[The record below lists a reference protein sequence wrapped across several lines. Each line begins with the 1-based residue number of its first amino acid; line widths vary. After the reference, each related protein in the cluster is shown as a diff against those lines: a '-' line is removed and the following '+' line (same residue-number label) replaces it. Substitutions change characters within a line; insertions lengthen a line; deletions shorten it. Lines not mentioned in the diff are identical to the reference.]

1 MAVEPELDLLDSV
14 GAQALRS
21 QYRCT
26 MCHKHCPVPCR
37 FTGAEFRALA
47 ATFNEG
53 WVPSE
58 VVPSS
63 TGWGT
68 SAGQDDH

>member
-1 MAVEPELDLLDSV
+1 MAMEPELDLLDSV
-14 GAQALRS
+14 EARALRS

-47 ATFNEG
+47 ATFSEG
-53 WVPSE
+53 GAPSE
-58 VVPSS
+58 GVPPP

-68 SAGQDDH
+68 SAGRD